1 MAEQVGIQLRDVSV
15 RFGATVA
22 LDNVSLDVNPGEFF
36 SLLGPS
42 GCGKTTLLRV
52 IGGFERPAAG
62 SVHVGDRDVTTS
74 RPQDRPTAMVF
85 QSYALFPTMTVAEN
99 VAYGIRLR
107 GVAKRE
113 ARSRAQRALARV
125 GLDELMDRPVTQLS
139 GGQQQRVALAR
150 ALAVEPSVLL
160 FDEPLS
166 NLDVALRER
175 TRRELRMLQR
185 EVGHTSVYV
194 THDQEEALGLSD
206 RIAVMQSG
214 RVVQVDTPEALY
226 DAPSTAYVASFLGG
240 ASIVNDPVA
249 AAILT
254 GRSEPPSGRVLAVR
268 PASIQPSD
276 VGLAAVVLSSQFLGD
291 YREVVLDIG
300 AGRTIRAH
308 WTMPVTEGERVTVIS
323 SDPKWVL
330 P

>member
-1 MAEQVGIQLRDVSV
+1 MADRVGIQLQNVSV
-15 RFGATVA
+15 RFGETLA
-22 LDNVSLDVNPGEFF
+22 LDDVTLDVAPGEFF

-52 IGGFERPAAG
+52 IGGFEQPTAG
-62 SVHVGDRDVTTS
+62 TVHIGDRDVTAS

-85 QSYALFPTMTVAEN
+85 QSYALFPTMTVVEN

-107 GVAKRE
+107 GVGKRD
-113 ARSRAQRALARV
+113 AHVRAQRALGRV
-125 GLDELMDRPVTQLS
+125 GLEDLGQRPVTQLS

-150 ALAVEPSVLL
+150 ALAVEPNVLL

-175 TRRELRMLQR
+175 TRRELRLLQR

-206 RIAVMQSG
+206 RIAVMEKG
-214 RVVQVDTPEALY
+214 RVVQVDTPEMLY
-226 DAPSTAYVASFLGG
+226 DAPATAYVASFLGG
-240 ASIVNDPVA
+240 ASIVDDPLA
-249 AAILT
+249 ASTLSGTA
-254 GRSEPPSGRVLAVR
+254 EPPSGKVLAVR
-268 PASIQPSD
+268 PASIQPAEA
-276 VGLAAVVLSSQFLGD
+276 GLSATVVSSQFLGD

-308 WTMPVTEGERVTVIS
+308 WTIPVPEGKGVTVVS
-323 SDPKWVL
+323 TDPKWVS